1 MVIFHLDNDT
11 YPILDL
17 VYENDGEITC
27 NFHFLYD
34 KLNNFFNLFAVGS
47 LRWSQERDQSRVW
60 YSRKLAQKAFIILGD
75 GKWRSCGFAWLAVDN
90 NCWYAR
96 LCLLIT

>member
-47 LRWSQERDQSRVW
+47 LR
-60 YSRKLAQKAFIILGD
+60 
-75 GKWRSCGFAWLAVDN
+75 
-90 NCWYAR
+90 
-96 LCLLIT
+96 